1 MAEGRGND
9 CRLGEIYANMG
20 MFEGDLEHLNRAVEL
35 NPNRSLT
42 YLYRGHLYDFMKEP
56 QLALGDLN
64 AALNLDPDSE
74 PLAYV
79 YRARARMVLEDFQ
92 GAADDCTSAL
102 ERGWESVELYSLR
115 MQANYH
121 AADPSAA
128 LQDCQAAVRMG
139 GETEELSV
147 MMGNIYLLM
156 MRPDLALREG
166 FEKALILNPD
176 STAAGAGAMTAQMLI
191 RAVREDGRGLGE
203 DIKASIEGLAVLD
216 RILSAAT
223 PPGFVEGMK
232 RIALESSAQ
241 NLFPMP
247 RSLMP
252 GRPNDGEQKKDN

>member
-1 MAEGRGND
+1 
-9 CRLGEIYANMG
+9 MG
-20 MFEGDLEHLNRAVEL
+20 MFEVALEHLNRAVEL

-121 AADPSAA
+121 AADPS
-128 LQDCQAAVRMG
+128 V
-139 GETEELSV
+139 
-147 MMGNIYLLM
+147 
-156 MRPDLALREG
+156 
-166 FEKALILNPD
+166 
-176 STAAGAGAMTAQMLI
+176 
-191 RAVREDGRGLGE
+191 
-203 DIKASIEGLAVLD
+203 
-216 RILSAAT
+216 
-223 PPGFVEGMK
+223 
-232 RIALESSAQ
+232 
-241 NLFPMP
+241 P

-252 GRPNDGEQKKDN
+252 GRPNEYALACRSQRCSAGLSGGSPNGRGD